1 MKRLAASLLLSL
13 VVAAGTAGAETADVI
28 VLLDTSESMFSYV
41 DPVVNYVIDSV
52 VEDYIRL
59 GDSFHILTFSDAAQL
74 ELSQEVKSNAD
85 LRAIVT
91 RLYLLYAFGANT
103 DLASAIDYLEQYAS
117 DLGDSSL
124 KNIIII
130 TDAIHNP
137 PAASHYAKMP
147 PPEIEA
153 GIRESIKAMKA
164 KGWRVS
170 FIKVPFKAGTS
181 DGSQGQAEK
190 GEYTDFS
197 KALSEEL
204 GAAATD
210 FDASNPDSMT
220 ESAMGLISATFP
232 GNLGKRNSRFS
243 LPLRLRNSTNADA
256 RLELISCISEEYG
269 EVLEE
274 KAFLRLGEGKTGI
287 LRARLR
293 MPESM
298 KDGDV
303 SLPVR
308 FVFSGSTRIVP
319 GSGTL
324 SFTLSRNAVATF
336 FSAMT
341 PKFILLI
348 LIVLA
353 FIAICV
359 IVAVILKQSAP
370 KTAIA
375 GLGRKPDDEEKAL
388 KSSMGI
394 NSVSAYVPPSRYT
407 EGYAAKAT
415 GPAAKAERLFR
426 SKDGTAGAQASLA
439 SAKAAERISRAADG
453 SKAPASSPFSFAAD
467 AAEAKKREEEARKQ
481 RQIEAEAEIKGR
493 KSADAAIRSL
503 QVRKEGEVRLE
514 FKIDE
519 QTSLVGFRNIHS
531 LKSGTRMS
539 VGGSRNADFFVFV
552 VRVPSRLA
560 DVYFDGET
568 LNFIPVRKDYF
579 PGMDE
584 VLRDCIDEPIKCVT
598 PTGYAMTMKFTR
610 WENPAIKFN
619 RLLDLIDIVGSRR

>member
-1 MKRLAASLLLSL
+1 MKRLAASLLLCL
-13 VVAAGTAGAETADVI
+13 VVAAGKASAETADVI
-28 VLLDTSESMFSYV
+28 VLLDTSESMFTYI

-59 GDSFHILTFSDAAQL
+59 GDSFHILTFSDTAQL

-85 LRAIVT
+85 LRTVVT

-137 PAASHYAKMP
+137 PPSSHYAKMP
-147 PPEIEA
+147 LPEIES
-153 GIRESIKAMKA
+153 GIRESIKAMKS

-170 FIKVPFKAGTS
+170 FIKVPFKAGTA

-190 GEYTDFS
+190 GEYADFS
-197 KALSEEL
+197 KALGEEL
-204 GAAATD
+204 GEAATE

-220 ESAMGLISATFP
+220 ESAMGTISATFP
-232 GNLGKRNSRFS
+232 GNLGKRNSRFT

-256 RLELISCISEEYG
+256 RLELVSCVSEEYG
-269 EVLEE
+269 ELLEE
-274 KAFLRLGEGKTGI
+274 KAFLKLGKGKTGV
-287 LRARLR
+287 LRARLG

-298 KDGDV
+298 KDGEV

-319 GSGTL
+319 GTGTV

-341 PKFILLI
+341 PKLILLV

-359 IVAVILKQSAP
+359 IVAIILKQSAP
-370 KTAIA
+370 KAVIA

-388 KSSMGI
+388 KASMGI

-407 EGYAAKAT
+407 EGFASKAVGST
-415 GPAAKAERLFR
+415 AKAERTTE
-426 SKDGTAGAQASLA
+426 SKDGTAGAKASLT

-453 SKAPASSPFSFAAD
+453 FKAPASSPFSFAAD
-467 AAEAKKREEEARKQ
+467 AAEAKKREEEVRKQ
-481 RQIEAEAEIKGR
+481 RQLGAEAELEGR
-493 KSADAAIRSL
+493 RSAEEAMRSL
-503 QVRKEGEVRLE
+503 QVKKEGNVRLE

-519 QTSLVGFRNIHS
+519 QTSIVGFRNIHS
-531 LKSGTRMS
+531 LKAGARMS
-539 VGGSRNADFFVFV
+539 VGSIKNSDFLVFV

-560 DVYFDGET
+560 EVYFDGET

-579 PGMDE
+579 PGMDD
-584 VLRDCIDEPIKCVT
+584 VVRDCIDKPIKCVT
-598 PTGYAMTMKFTR
+598 PTGYAMTMTFTR